1 MELLELFVTTVTSGL
16 AWDGIKNSTLLSVQ
30 WLKTQLTEQ
39 NFPVELSS
47 SQLEALV
54 AELQNAPSSAKSDT
68 LAFAE
73 YLNSHH
79 VAPIISKN
87 LQQINTQKVN
97 NQINIGGNN
106 SGTVVGGNVKGGI
119 KIR

>member
-1 MELLELFVTTVTSGL
+1 MEFLELFVTTVTSGL
-16 AWDGIKNSTLLSVQ
+16 AWDMIKDGTLLSAQ

-39 NFPVELSS
+39 KFPIELNS

-54 AELQNAPSSAKSDT
+54 TEIKNAPSYAKSDP

-79 VAPIISKN
+79 VAPIISEN
-87 LQQINTQKVN
+87 LQQIN

-106 SGTVVGGNVKGGI
+106 SGTVIGGNVTGDIVI
-119 KIR
+119 K